1 MQHRCARAEQGLTGV
16 VINDARVL
24 PQRGKPLLKA
34 SVFFCTSSVGVR
46 TSCCIATQVRRRRTD
61 NKRRT
66 DLNAA
71 VLVRSTKPLLIKEII
86 LSFFYAVAP
95 SVGRRTSCCVATQV
109 RRRGTDSKRR
119 VNLNAA
125 VLVRGTKPLLI

>member
-1 MQHRCARAEQGLTGV
+1 M
-16 VINDARVL
+16 
-24 PQRGKPLLKA
+24 P
-34 SVFFCTSSVGVR
+34 SSVGVR

-71 VLVRSTKPLLIKEII
+71 VLVRSTKPLLIKEMF

-95 SVGRRTSCCVATQV
+95 SVGRRTLCCYLTQV
-109 RRRGTDSKRR
+109 RPSGTETERRRDYLREGFGAQHQAPTETSQSTQ
-119 VNLNAA
+119 N
-125 VLVRGTKPLLI
+125 

>member
-1 MQHRCARAEQGLTGV
+1 M
-16 VINDARVL
+16 
-24 PQRGKPLLKA
+24 P
-34 SVFFCTSSVGVR
+34 SSVGVR

-86 LSFFYAVAP
+86 LSFFYVVAP
-95 SVGRRTSCCVATQV
+95 SVGRRTLCCVATQV

-125 VLVRGTKPLLI
+125 VLVRSTKPLLKQVKALKIECLFSVPQQGGARTLQNICF